1 MNNDKMAS
9 GSKSFL
15 KPSRSVVKKLL
26 ELRQSGQISDEVFAY
41 LIRLY
46 ISNYVQYEV
55 SNRLNKSISR
65 SLDRVLY

>member
-1 MNNDKMAS
+1 MAS